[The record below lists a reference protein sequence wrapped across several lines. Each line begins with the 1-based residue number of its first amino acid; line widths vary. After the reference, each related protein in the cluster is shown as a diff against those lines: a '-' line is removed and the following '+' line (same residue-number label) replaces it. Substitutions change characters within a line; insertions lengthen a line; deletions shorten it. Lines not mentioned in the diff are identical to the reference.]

1 MRLPNHL
8 LFADV
13 VALLSEGYTVTLRTK
28 GSSMFP
34 FIVGGRDSVALRKR
48 KHVCKGDI
56 VLARIPEKTY
66 VLHRVCR
73 VEGDVFVLMG
83 DGNVCVTETCRKE
96 DILGTVLTIT
106 RNGRLMDCS
115 SPAEALKV
123 RFWRLALPV
132 RRYLLPACRWWIKVM
147 GKKKGL

>member
-13 VALLSEGYTVTLRTK
+13 VALLSEGYTVTLRAK

-73 VEGDVFVLMG
+73 V
-83 DGNVCVTETCRKE
+83 
-96 DILGTVLTIT
+96 
-106 RNGRLMDCS
+106 
-115 SPAEALKV
+115 
-123 RFWRLALPV
+123 
-132 RRYLLPACRWWIKVM
+132 
-147 GKKKGL
+147 